1 MKKRENTGKIIGKVF
16 GEARALGV
24 TTLAAAVMLSG
35 CGNAGNQAQKG
46 GSGAEQTENVEN
58 GEKAAENTQTSVI
71 IAMPPTSE
79 PEAGFD
85 PAYGWG
91 AGEHMHEPLIQS
103 TLTVTEA
110 DLSIG
115 YDLATD
121 VETSEDGMTW
131 TVTIRDDKIVA
142 ITDITGDGDSSNDRY
157 ITKAANGTSS
167 IKGVVSQIIDKGM
180 PEDIDTVSRATCSSN
195 AILEGCKK
203 VLEAAERP
211 TDTEAE

>member
-24 TTLAAAVMLSG
+24 TALAAALMLSG

-46 GSGAEQTENVEN
+46 SSGAEQT
-58 GEKAAENTQTSVI
+58 ENTQTSVI

-131 TVTIRDDKIVA
+131 TVTIRDDAKFTDGEALTAEDVA
-142 ITDITGDGDSSNDRY
+142 FTYNTLKAVSY
-157 ITKAANGTSS
+157 THLTLPTK
-167 IKGVVSQIIDKGM
+167 
-180 PEDIDTVSRATCSSN
+180 
-195 AILEGCKK
+195 LE
-203 VLEAAERP
+203 V
-211 TDTEAE
+211 

>member
-1 MKKRENTGKIIGKVF
+1 ME
-16 GEARALGV
+16 GV
-24 TTLAAAVMLSG
+24 RRSQGTWRYCLSG
-35 CGNAGNQAQKG
+35 GSHAFRMRKRWKSGTERRFRRRTDGNAGNQAQKG

-58 GEKAAENTQTSVI
+58 GENAAENTQTSVI

-131 TVTIRDDKIVA
+131 TVTIRDDAKFTDGEALTAEDVA
-142 ITDITGDGDSSNDRY
+142 FTYNTL
-157 ITKAANGTSS
+157 KKTSS
-167 IKGVVSQIIDKGM
+167 VNDFSMLKQAEAIDDVTVVFEMELRSVPG
-180 PEDIDTVSRATCSSN
+180 DIS
-195 AILEGCKK
+195 
-203 VLEAAERP
+203 
-211 TDTEAE
+211 

>member
-16 GEARALGV
+16 GEARELGV
-24 TTLAAAVMLSG
+24 TALAAAVMLSG

-46 GSGAEQTENVEN
+46 GSGAEQT
-58 GEKAAENTQTSVI
+58 ENTQTSVI

-131 TVTIRDDKIVA
+131 TVTIRDDKIMA